1 MRKMLFYGAG
11 VFGKYAINR
20 YKLYKMNRPELKGFL
35 DRKPKDDYEGYPV
48 YCVDDIRMSDYD
60 IVITMSNPYEI
71 WKVYKEL
78 LNQGCGKI
86 YMFRNRANKVSENNM
101 EFLTIE
107 CKEIYDLGECV
118 LPYAEMHICDGCNL
132 NCKGCTHFSPL
143 FDWTMPSFDERI
155 KDVKMLKSKFSN
167 IFGFHILGGE
177 PLLNPQ
183 LGMYVRE
190 IRKLLT
196 DTYIEIVTNGLLIP
210 SLSNE
215 ILQNIKENNVSI
227 RISEYAPTT
236 RLLPQIRDV
245 LEQQGISYGI
255 SGFDDVKNMFGK
267 PLSLSEN
274 SRYSHKCISPGC
286 VNIWNGKIARCPTLM
301 YIKKFNEKFGLQLP
315 CAGILEL
322 NSDISGF
329 NLLDFLEKEVP
340 LCKHCVL
347 NEFPWEQHKGEI
359 NLEDYVVID

>member
-1 MRKMLFYGAG
+1 MREILFYGAG
-11 VFGKYAINR
+11 VFGKYAVSR
-20 YKLYKMNRPELKGFL
+20 FKLYKMDILELKGFL
-35 DRKPKDDYEGYPV
+35 DRKQKGNYESYPV
-48 YCVDDIRMSDYD
+48 YCVDDIRLPDYD

-71 WKVYKEL
+71 WRVYREL
-78 LNQGCGKI
+78 HNQGCEKI
-86 YMFRNRANKVSENNM
+86 YMFRNRANRVSENNM
-101 EFLTIE
+101 DFLAVE

-143 FDWTMPSFDERI
+143 FERTMPNFDERM
-155 KDVKMLKSKFSN
+155 KDVEMLRSKFSN

-183 LGMYVRE
+183 LGMYVKE
-190 IRKLLT
+190 IRKLLK

-215 ILQNIKENNVSI
+215 ILQSIRENDVSI

-236 RLLPQIRDV
+236 KLLPQIRDI
-245 LEQQGISYGI
+245 LECQGISYGI

-274 SRYSHKCISPGC
+274 SRYPHKCISPGC

-301 YIKKFNEKFGLQLP
+301 YIEKFNARFGLQLP
-315 CAGILEL
+315 SAGILEL
-322 NSDISGF
+322 DSDISGL
-329 NLLDFLEKEVP
+329 NLLNVLEKEVP

-347 NEFPWEQHKGEI
+347 NELPWEQHKGEI
-359 NLEDYVVID
+359 DLEDYMVTD